1 MKFISPTYAIFL
13 LITLIWY
20 WSIAKTQN
28 QKLWAIVVSSILFYI
43 SFLQIQ
49 YFPVILAMI
58 LVNYR
63 IGKILLDSTI
73 IEYKSYRDGLGEEE
87 YLLNLNWLPR
97 GKQQRLWVLIVGIVF
112 NVLLLFVA
120 KYIPFLLSILAP
132 LNPTQIEP
140 MAIWLK
146 LNVLPPLGISFL
158 SFESIA
164 YLIDVYKGSPA
175 TGNLLK
181 YAAYKSF
188 FPKLV
193 SGPITH
199 YRQFAPQL
207 NNLRFPSIEQLAEA
221 GWLIASGAIKKTL
234 IADNLA
240 GFVKLVFDGGNLDR
254 AGSID
259 LWLAIIAYGLQLY
272 LDFSGYVDIVLGTS
286 ILFGIDLPSNFN
298 FPYLSTSIADF
309 WRRWHIS
316 LGNWLRDYIYIPLG
330 GSRLGAVRTCLN
342 LLALMLISGIWH
354 GADWGYLLWGGI
366 HGIALVIHRL
376 TYVISQRVE
385 LLDRFW
391 RSWMGH
397 ICGWLLTIPLVFV
410 TWIWFRL
417 PNLQQSNL
425 VFQHLWGYPR
435 DAQFTEKV
443 YVESLKLA
451 DSQVLMILVGLGMAM
466 MVAYIFDRLLKL
478 NLNWHIK
485 LTLIPICLYFVWL
498 LSPAQSLAYIYFDF

>member
-13 LITLIWY
+13 LITLICY
-20 WSIAKTQN
+20 WGIAKTQN
-28 QKLWAIVVSSILFYI
+28 HKLWTIVVSSILFYI
-43 SFLQIQ
+43 SFSQIQ

-58 LVNYR
+58 LVNYW
-63 IGKILLDSTI
+63 IGKLLLDSQI
-73 IEYKSYRDGLGEEE
+73 IEYQAFRDRLDEE
-87 YLLNLNWLPR
+87 YLNHNWLPK
-97 GKQQRLWVLIVGIVF
+97 GKKQRRRVLAIGIVF
-112 NVLLLFVA
+112 NILLLIVA
-120 KYIPFLLSILAP
+120 KYIPFLLSIFAP
-132 LNPTQIEP
+132 LNPAEIEP
-140 MAIWLK
+140 TATWFK
-146 LNVLPPLGISFL
+146 TNFLPPLGISFL
-158 SFESIA
+158 SFESTA
-164 YLIDVYKGSPA
+164 YLIDVYNGSPA

-181 YAAYKSF
+181 YAAYKMF

-207 NNLRFPSIEQLAEA
+207 NNLRFPSIEQSTEA

-240 GFVKLVFDGGNLDR
+240 GFVKLVFDSSNLDR
-254 AGSID
+254 AGSVD

-286 ILFGIDLPSNFN
+286 ILFGIDLPTNFN

-330 GSRLGAVRTCLN
+330 GSRLGLVRTCLN
-342 LLALMLISGIWH
+342 LLTLMLISGIWH

-376 TYVISQRVE
+376 THALSQKFE

-391 RSWMGH
+391 RSWVGH
-397 ICGWLLTIPLVFV
+397 IFGWLLTIPLVFV
-410 TWIWFRL
+410 SWIWFRL

-425 VFQHLWGYPR
+425 VLQHLWGYPR
-435 DAQFTEKV
+435 DAQFTAKV
-443 YVESLKLA
+443 YVESLQLA
-451 DSQVLMILVGLGMAM
+451 DSQVLVILIGLIVAM
-466 MVAYIFDRLLKL
+466 VVAYLFDRSLKL

-485 LTLIPICLYFVWL
+485 LTLIPICLYLVWL